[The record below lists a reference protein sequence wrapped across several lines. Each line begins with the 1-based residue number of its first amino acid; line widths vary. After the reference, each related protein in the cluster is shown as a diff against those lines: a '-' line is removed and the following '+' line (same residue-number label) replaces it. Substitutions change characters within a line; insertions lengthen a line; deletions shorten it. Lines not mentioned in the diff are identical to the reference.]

1 MKRVVLI
8 ILAFVLTV
16 SSFAFKKGKR
26 IPMRRSTMSI
36 FGSVKA
42 KRTLERTRLEL
53 YQDDDVL
60 YVEILNGASAFGIF
74 KNEDGEIISSFV
86 TFGGEEEIKIPK
98 DAVII
103 EITSNGVSYCGM
115 LY

>member
-8 ILAFVLTV
+8 VLAFVLTV
-16 SSFAFKKGKR
+16 SSFAIKKGKR

-53 YQDDDVL
+53 YQDD
-60 YVEILNGASAFGIF
+60 GKFS
-74 KNEDGEIISSFV
+74 
-86 TFGGEEEIKIPK
+86 
-98 DAVII
+98 I
-103 EITSNGVSYCGM
+103 EVQKSEGVSGLIIYT
-115 LY
+115 

>member
-1 MKRVVLI
+1 
-8 ILAFVLTV
+8 
-16 SSFAFKKGKR
+16 
-26 IPMRRSTMSI
+26 MSI

-60 YVEILNGASAFGIF
+60 YVEMLNGASAFGIL

>member
-1 MKRVVLI
+1 M
-8 ILAFVLTV
+8 
-16 SSFAFKKGKR
+16 
-26 IPMRRSTMSI
+26 
-36 FGSVKA
+36 
-42 KRTLERTRLEL
+42 
-53 YQDDDVL
+53 
-60 YVEILNGASAFGIF
+60 LNGASAFGIF

>member
-1 MKRVVLI
+1 MLLQKHFV
-8 ILAFVLTV
+8 ILHLLVE
-16 SSFAFKKGKR
+16 FA
-26 IPMRRSTMSI
+26 
-36 FGSVKA
+36 
-42 KRTLERTRLEL
+42 
-53 YQDDDVL
+53 DDVL
-60 YVEILNGASAFGIF
+60 YVEMLNGASAFGIF